1 MIKLIG
7 ADLHTWCTSGFL
19 SAILIPLGSY
29 WDPIGILLGSYW
41 DPIGILLGSYW
52 DPIGIL
58 LGSYWDSLRGFFW
71 AILYDPDGNETMHWN
86 SGP

>member
-1 MIKLIG
+1 MHIGMRRICMIKLIG

-19 SAILIPLGSY
+19 SAILIP
-29 WDPIGILLGSYW
+29 
-41 DPIGILLGSYW
+41 LGSYW